1 MTAVYLLRHPE
12 TTWNVAQRY
21 QGRLDS
27 MVTGEGKQQAKVVA
41 RAFAGSP
48 LDAVYSSPLSR
59 ALCLADELVRV
70 TGAPLRTDYRL
81 TEIGQGVWEGLFLHE
96 IRSCYPD
103 LFEQWYVRPDTVV
116 FPGGEG
122 LRDVAQRGLS
132 SLADIFA
139 RYPEGNVAVVT
150 HSVVIMA
157 LVASALGMHLR
168 QIHRIRVANAGITT
182 LCGTE
187 IPGALLALNV
197 TEPLYGSPVASARAQ
212 DCVSWKRRRVAS

>member
-27 MVTGEGKQQAKVVA
+27 TVTEEGRQQAKIVA
-41 RAFAGSP
+41 SAFAASP
-48 LDAVYSSPLSR
+48 LDAVVTSPMRR
-59 ALCLADELVRV
+59 ALCLADELVDV
-70 TGAPLRTDYRL
+70 SGAPLQTDHRL
-81 TEIGQGVWEGLFLHE
+81 TEIGQGVWEGLYLHE
-96 IRSCYPD
+96 IKERFPELY
-103 LFEQWYVRPDTVV
+103 EAWYVRPDTVV

-122 LRDVAQRGLS
+122 LSDVCRRALS
-132 SLADIFA
+132 ALADIFC
-139 RYPEGNVAVVT
+139 RYPDGNVAVVT

-157 LVASALGMHLR
+157 LAASALGLGLR

-182 LCGTE
+182 ICGTE

-197 TEPLYGSPVASARAQ
+197 TEPLYGSPVESARAQ